1 MGNRIS
7 ITAGEITL
15 DAELNDSDH
24 RRSHLETPFPSPR
37 PATPGA
43 MKSIS
48 ESRFCRFLK
57 NPDGLREVVDFGD
70 LAFWPPGNAFCI
82 FFGPTPASRGDEIRP
97 ASPVAIVGRITGD
110 AAQLKQVPA
119 GAAVAIEPYPIEP
132 YPLRGIEVDS
142 SALAGEMNCR

>member
-1 MGNRIS
+1 MGSRIS

-15 DAELNDSDH
+15 DAELNDSVTAAAIWDALPISASGNTWGDEIYF
-24 RRSHLETPFPSPR
+24 RIPVFPVSQ
-37 PATPGA
+37 
-43 MKSIS
+43 
-48 ESRFCRFLK
+48 

-119 GAAVAIEPYPIEP
+119 GAAVPSRTQP
-132 YPLRGIEVDS
+132 YPLRGIER
-142 SALAGEMNCR
+142 N